1 MSKLLSIIKTK
12 GCPNCHM
19 DKHARELEQA
29 IKDWVRGLVGEKLT
43 GSAFDTNE
51 HTRGYNQALD
61 TILRRLEEEK

>member
-29 IKDWVRGLVGEKLT
+29 IKDWVRGLVGEVT
-43 GSAFDTNE
+43 DDGI
-51 HTRGYNQALD
+51 
-61 TILRRLEEEK
+61 ILEDLGRRLEEEE